1 MIKLKNV
8 SKFYYNKGVIAS
20 GFSKVN
26 LELNMGEFVVITGE
40 SGSGKSTLLNVISG
54 LDTYEEGEM
63 YINGEET
70 SHYGE
75 KELEEY
81 RKKYIGNI
89 FQYFYLINSYT
100 VYQNIELVLL
110 INGAKKR
117 DVKKK
122 VLELIRKV
130 DLYKFRNTK
139 VSKLSGGQKQ
149 RVAIARALAKNAPI
163 IVADE
168 PTGNLDTAAANSVLK
183 LLSEISA
190 SKLVVIVTH
199 NYEQVSKYATRKITM
214 HDGKILEDKVLKPHE
229 KVKKV
234 ELNDHKNVSFFNK
247 MRLGI
252 RNTFNIFPK
261 FVLLFLVYFFVTMA
275 LFFEYSSNKSEEYNY
290 LMSGNNNYFREVSD
304 KRIIIKKSD
313 KTAISDSDFDKLN
326 KLDNVDYVVKN
337 DILLDRDFSLVN
349 DLLYLYGTFK
359 NVDNFE
365 GKIVKGV
372 KPTAD
377 NEIILS
383 GSKDNYYLNEDII
396 GKELTLESESYINI
410 KFKVVGITYDES
422 SAYNFKFYA
431 TEKALEKIQ
440 KITDEEMSTITIKFN
455 DKSTSYYRVIPLA
468 NLGEGTVLVSEDL
481 NYECKNFNCKNT
493 DLIVDLKNIYFE
505 NQLDLKIKDFYNKK
519 NFKKKTNLNY
529 DDYINDYSQVIF
541 ISEKDYQ
548 KLLSKDIY
556 QSSIFVKDV
565 KNIRKTTSSLEELGY
580 KTLVVSDTLVSNEYM
595 KIFKVIKFVAIIIVV
610 VVLFFVAYFVIK
622 IILKSRNVYFTTLRI
637 LGASK
642 SVCKNI
648 LNIEL
653 INISNLTYFA
663 FLILIILTK
672 NNILNLEY
680 LKELITY
687 LEVKDY
693 IVLYII
699 LVTMSYI
706 LSLKFAKKL
715 FKESAVKT
723 YYEEV

>member
-1 MIKLKNV
+1 MHFKKIIFLIMILIFPCTSLKALECD
-8 SKFYYNKGVIAS
+8 KKYLIETIAS
-20 GFSKVN
+20 LGKTEYIGCTDNYDEAKKLMREYDSTKRNVAVIYEDGVLVNARYAVVNFTGRSDLITIYNNENLSGTRYAYIHGDWGADGAFLDYNPVKKTIKV
-26 LELNMGEFVVITGE
+26 
-40 SGSGKSTLLNVISG
+40 KISG
-54 LDTYEEGEM
+54 LVGW
-63 YINGEET
+63 
-70 SHYGE
+70 
-75 KELEEY
+75 
-81 RKKYIGNI
+81 
-89 FQYFYLINSYT
+89 
-100 VYQNIELVLL
+100 
-110 INGAKKR
+110 
-117 DVKKK
+117 
-122 VLELIRKV
+122 
-130 DLYKFRNTK
+130 TK
-139 VSKLSGGQKQ
+139 
-149 RVAIARALAKNAPI
+149 ATNA
-163 IVADE
+163 
-168 PTGNLDTAAANSVLK
+168 
-183 LLSEISA
+183 
-190 SKLVVIVTH
+190 
-199 NYEQVSKYATRKITM
+199 
-214 HDGKILEDKVLKPHE
+214 
-229 KVKKV
+229 
-234 ELNDHKNVSFFNK
+234 
-247 MRLGI
+247 
-252 RNTFNIFPK
+252 
-261 FVLLFLVYFFVTMA
+261 
-275 LFFEYSSNKSEEYNY
+275 
-290 LMSGNNNYFREVSD
+290 
-304 KRIIIKKSD
+304 
-313 KTAISDSDFDKLN
+313 
-326 KLDNVDYVVKN
+326 
-337 DILLDRDFSLVN
+337 DI
-349 DLLYLYGTFK
+349 
-359 NVDNFE
+359 
-365 GKIVKGV
+365 
-372 KPTAD
+372 
-377 NEIILS
+377 
-383 GSKDNYYLNEDII
+383 
-396 GKELTLESESYINI
+396 
-410 KFKVVGITYDES
+410 
-422 SAYNFKFYA
+422 
-431 TEKALEKIQ
+431 
-440 KITDEEMSTITIKFN
+440 
-455 DKSTSYYRVIPLA
+455 IPLA

-610 VVLFFVAYFVIK
+610 IVLFFVAYFVIK

>member
-1 MIKLKNV
+1 MGFKRIKSCV
-8 SKFYYNKGVIAS
+8 SS
-20 GFSKVN
+20 
-26 LELNMGEFVVITGE
+26 
-40 SGSGKSTLLNVISG
+40 VIS
-54 LDTYEEGEM
+54 
-63 YINGEET
+63 
-70 SHYGE
+70 
-75 KELEEY
+75 
-81 RKKYIGNI
+81 
-89 FQYFYLINSYT
+89 
-100 VYQNIELVLL
+100 
-110 INGAKKR
+110 
-117 DVKKK
+117 
-122 VLELIRKV
+122 
-130 DLYKFRNTK
+130 
-139 VSKLSGGQKQ
+139 
-149 RVAIARALAKNAPI
+149 
-163 IVADE
+163 
-168 PTGNLDTAAANSVLK
+168 
-183 LLSEISA
+183 
-190 SKLVVIVTH
+190 
-199 NYEQVSKYATRKITM
+199 
-214 HDGKILEDKVLKPHE
+214 
-229 KVKKV
+229 
-234 ELNDHKNVSFFNK
+234 
-247 MRLGI
+247 
-252 RNTFNIFPK
+252 
-261 FVLLFLVYFFVTMA
+261 
-275 LFFEYSSNKSEEYNY
+275 
-290 LMSGNNNYFREVSD
+290 
-304 KRIIIKKSD
+304 RIISSTSIVKS
-313 KTAISDSDFDKLN
+313 S
-326 KLDNVDYVVKN
+326 
-337 DILLDRDFSLVN
+337 
-349 DLLYLYGTFK
+349 LYGTFT

-365 GKIVKGV
+365 GKLVKGV

-422 SAYNFKFYA
+422 SAYDFKFYA
-431 TEKALEKIQ
+431 TEEALEKIQ
-440 KITDEEMSTITIKFN
+440 KITDEEMSTITVKFN

-468 NLGEGTVLVSEDL
+468 NLEEGTVLVSEDL

-529 DDYINDYSQVIF
+529 DNYINDYSQVIF
-541 ISEKDYQ
+541 ISERDYQ
-548 KLLSKDIY
+548 KLFSKEIY

-610 VVLFFVAYFVIK
+610 IVLFFVAYFVIK

-687 LEVKDY
+687 LEIKDY